1 MVYYTISRWETFNC
15 HNICDRFKFLK
26 RAQYIRLTSAR
37 GFNLDFRPGGG
48 GGGVGNWWDQ
58 KRAPPLAC

>member
-26 RAQYIRLTSAR
+26 RAQNIRLTSAR

-48 GGGVGNWWDQ
+48 EGIGGI
-58 KRAPPLAC
+58 KREPPPLAC